1 MVRSPVR
8 YATWGENRGR
18 KLWTGTAGDSC
29 VGAQSEKIKKVV
41 DIGSL
46 FRYNYYRAT

>member
-1 MVRSPVR
+1 MRTGKESCGQGPQVTPVR
-8 YATWGENRGR
+8 EPAL
-18 KLWTGTAGDSC
+18 K
-29 VGAQSEKIKKVV
+29 KIKKVV